1 MMRRHVLAKSSSG
14 GSIAG
19 NGTASMRSSALG
31 RRAGEHND
39 ACVIAP
45 LIRAFMI
52 FSRKGLPVLVAI
64 HLVFMAQVAR
74 HGGDA
79 THFEHATPVSDP
91 C

>member
-19 NGTASMRSSALG
+19 NGTASMKSSALG

-45 LIRAFMI
+45 LIRGVYDF
-52 FSRKGLPVLVAI
+52 
-64 HLVFMAQVAR
+64 
-74 HGGDA
+74 
-79 THFEHATPVSDP
+79 
-91 C
+91 